1 MLQEKENLIC
11 FKGQMHLKKHLHVN
25 QSLNF
30 Y

>member
-11 FKGQMHLKKHLHVN
+11 LKGQMLLKRHLNFN